1 MNDKDRI
8 IQTIYSAIDDLNQQQ
23 AEDLRLE
30 KNPNTTLFGQE
41 GKLDSLG
48 LVNLI
53 VASEQKVEENF
64 GLPISIADERAM
76 SQKNSPFRTVES
88 LADYIAILLSEKSN
102 A

>member
-1 MNDKDRI
+1 MNDKDKI
-8 IQTIYSAIDDLNQQQ
+8 IQTIYSAIDDLNQQLT
-23 AEDLRLE
+23 EDLHLE
-30 KNPNTTLFGQE
+30 KNPETTLFGQG

-64 GLPISIADERAM
+64 GLPVSIADERAM

-88 LADYIAILLSEKSN
+88 LADYIAALLAEKSH